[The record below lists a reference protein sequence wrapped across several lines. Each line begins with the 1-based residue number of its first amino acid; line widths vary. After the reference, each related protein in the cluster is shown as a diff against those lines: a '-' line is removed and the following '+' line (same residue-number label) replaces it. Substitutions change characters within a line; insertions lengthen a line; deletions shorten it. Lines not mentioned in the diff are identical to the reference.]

1 MLGQS
6 YIERA
11 VEKAGQKGIRVL
23 KKQLRSKRAGN
34 RMPMNTSLSLSNSL
48 KSTVEPF
55 RSKYTLKIK
64 GNDYG
69 SILDDGYETPFSGI
83 RNTAG
88 NNDYDSQYI
97 EGLILWGMNKFQW
110 SFKQAKKKAFA
121 IAISHLNKGK
131 NSPSASGWIKEVKIR
146 VDNEISRDLQ
156 LNVMTAVNNEVN
168 KVLNRKITTKL

>member
-34 RMPMNTSLSLSNSL
+34 RLPMNTSLSLSNSL
-48 KSTVEPF
+48 QSTVEPF

-69 SILDDGYETPFSGI
+69 FMLDNGYSTPFSGI
-83 RNTAG
+83 TNTPG
-88 NNDYDSQYI
+88 NKSGDSQYI
-97 EGLILWGMNKFQW
+97 EGLILWGMKKFGW
-110 SFKQAKKKAFA
+110 SFKQAKRKAFA
-121 IAISHLNKGK
+121 IAMSNLQKGK